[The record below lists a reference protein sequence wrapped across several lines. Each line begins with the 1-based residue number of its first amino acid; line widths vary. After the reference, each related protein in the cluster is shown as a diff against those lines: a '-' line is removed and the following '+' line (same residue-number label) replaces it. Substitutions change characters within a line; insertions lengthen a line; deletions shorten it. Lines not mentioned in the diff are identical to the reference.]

1 MADKD
6 KLKKEFEDKA
16 EKLRNTK
23 IKIDNNKKLK
33 FYGLYKVATV
43 GKYSEKNKLK
53 AGFFDFQTKYK
64 NEAWEKCSIYSP
76 EEAMVEYIKFYC
88 ELTGEKMNI
97 DLSQSKATK
106 SIDEIALDVPEG
118 LESQGI
124 YSSTAKESKE
134 NLDKYLQTAPE
145 NEKKFQVL
153 KDKIY
158 SGDIIAEEILK
169 EFEIENKMNLLEFRD
184 NISQTIL
191 HISADAINFSAV
203 ESLIK
208 LNYAQDLINEV
219 DNIGMTPMHIA
230 AVNFDVHIYDLLTTL
245 NPNYKIK
252 DNEGKTCKDYL
263 KENEDVEI
271 PKKYLRED
279 E

>member
-1 MADKD
+1 MDKD

-76 EEAMVEYIKFYC
+76 EEAMIEYIKFYC

-97 DLSQSKATK
+97 DLTQSKTTK
-106 SIDEIALDVPEG
+106 SVSDLVLDVPEG

-134 NLDKYLQTAPE
+134 NLEKFLKSAPE
-145 NEKKFQVL
+145 NEKKFQTL

-158 SGDIIAEEILK
+158 GGDLITEDVLK
-169 EFEIENKMNLLEFRD
+169 EFEMQNKMNLLDFRD
-184 NISQTIL
+184 NINQTVL
-191 HISADAINFSAV
+191 HIAVDAINFSAV
-203 ESLIK
+203 ESLVK

-230 AVNFDVHIYDLLTTL
+230 AVNFDVHLYDLLTTL

-263 KENEDVEI
+263 KENEDAEI
-271 PKKYLRED
+271 PKKYLRE
-279 E
+279 EE

>member
-97 DLSQSKATK
+97 DLSQSKAAK

-158 SGDIIAEEILK
+158 SGDIITEEILK

-191 HISADAINFSAV
+191 HISVDAINFSAV

-208 LNYAQDLINEV
+208 LNYAQDLINEA

-230 AVNFDVHIYDLLTTL
+230 AINFDVHIYDLLTTL
-245 NPNYKIK
+245 NPNCKIK

-263 KENEDVEI
+263 KENEDAEI
-271 PKKYLRED
+271 PKKYLRE
-279 E
+279 EE

>member
-6 KLKKEFEDKA
+6 KLKKEFEDVA

-64 NEAWEKCSIYSP
+64 NEAWEKCSIYSQ
-76 EEAMVEYIKFYC
+76 EEAMIEYIKFYC

-97 DLSQSKATK
+97 DLSQSKTAK
-106 SIDEIALDVPEG
+106 SIDEISLDVPEG

-134 NLDKYLQTAPE
+134 KLDKFLETAPE

-158 SGDIIAEEILK
+158 SGDIITEEIIK

-184 NISQTIL
+184 NINQTVL
-191 HISADAINFSAV
+191 HISVDAVNFSAV
-203 ESLIK
+203 DSLIK

>member
-1 MADKD
+1 MDKD
-6 KLKKEFEDKA
+6 ELKKEFEEKA

-76 EEAMVEYIKFYC
+76 EEAMIEYIIFYC

-97 DLSQSKATK
+97 DLTK
-106 SIDEIALDVPEG
+106 SKTSKSIAEISLDIPEG

-134 NLDKYLQTAPE
+134 NLQNFLKTAPE

-158 SGDIIAEEILK
+158 GGDLITEDVLK

-184 NISQTIL
+184 NINQTVL
-191 HISADAINFSAV
+191 HISVDAINFSAV
-203 ESLIK
+203 ESLVK

-219 DNIGMTPMHIA
+219 DNIGMSPMHIA

-245 NPNYKIK
+245 KPNYTIK

-263 KENEDVEI
+263 KENEDAEI
-271 PKKYLRED
+271 PKKYLRD

>member
-158 SGDIIAEEILK
+158 SGDIITEEILK

>member
-158 SGDIIAEEILK
+158 SGDIITEEILK

-271 PKKYLRED
+271 PKKYLREY

>member
-97 DLSQSKATK
+97 DLSQSKAAK

-158 SGDIIAEEILK
+158 SGDIITEEILK

-191 HISADAINFSAV
+191 HISVDAINFSAV

-208 LNYAQDLINEV
+208 LNYAQDLINEA

-230 AVNFDVHIYDLLTTL
+230 AINFDVHIYDLLTTL

-263 KENEDVEI
+263 KENEDAEI
-271 PKKYLRED
+271 PKKYLRE
-279 E
+279 EE